1 MDPSLGQT
9 PHYLEELLPGEKVV
23 VDFVFPRLP
32 VGGVGLCATQHLR
45 QVSHQTTSS
54 RVAFATKNYSSVIA
68 FRV

>member
-45 QVSHQTTSS
+45 
-54 RVAFATKNYSSVIA
+54 
-68 FRV
+68 